1 MAPRL
6 NPEALIESVP
16 NFSDG
21 VDAAKVAQIV
31 SAMKLEGVRLLDW
44 SMDAAH
50 NRSVVTV
57 AGPPSAVVEAVVRA
71 VVKAA
76 ELINLTRQSGVHPR
90 IGAADVVP
98 FVPVA
103 GVSLAECAMLARN
116 AGLEIWRRAQVPVYF
131 YEAAATRPDRINLE
145 DVRRGQF
152 EGLRDLAPKDVTRR
166 PDVGGPQ
173 LHPTAGASAVGARQ
187 FLIAYN
193 LYLAAAEPASH
204 RSGILPQSAQA
215 GISAARAI
223 ARAIRASAGGM
234 HGVKAI
240 GVMVNGRAQLSMN
253 ITDFRRTPVADIR
266 AAIGELAKNHG
277 AVITEGE
284 LIGLI
289 PQEAYEPKAEW
300 LREIPGFDPDSKVL
314 ERRLE
319 HPLPWPGT

>member
-1 MAPRL
+1 MASRL
-6 NPEALIESVP
+6 NSEAVIESVP
-16 NFSDG
+16 NFSEG
-21 VDAAKVAQIV
+21 ADAGIVAQIV
-31 SAMKLEGVRLLDW
+31 SAMQVERVRLLDW

-50 NRSVVTV
+50 NRSVVTI
-57 AGPPSAVVEAVVRA
+57 AGPPAAVVESVVRG
-71 VVKAA
+71 VVQAA
-76 ELINLTRQSGVHPR
+76 KVIDLTRQNGVHPR

-98 FVPVA
+98 FVPIS
-103 GVSLAECAMLARN
+103 GISLAECAMLARN
-116 AGLEIWRRAQVPVYF
+116 AGLEIWRRAHVPVYF

-152 EGLRDLAPKDVTRR
+152 EGLRDLAPKEVTRR

-193 LYLAAAEPASH
+193 LYFAAADPVPEQ
-204 RSGILPQSAQA
+204 SGNLPQSAQA
-215 GISAARAI
+215 AIAAARGV

-253 ITDFRRTPVADIR
+253 ITDFRRTPMQEIRTVAGKM
-266 AAIGELAKNHG
+266 AANYG
-277 AVITEGE
+277 AVVAEGE
-284 LIGLI
+284 VIGLI
-289 PQEAYEPKAEW
+289 PQDAYEAAAEW

-319 HPLPWPGT
+319 HPLPWPKP